1 MSFDDVLDTEAVAQT
16 LCMATEDCR
25 EGIAAFK
32 ENAHRVL
39 PVINIC
45 KKRGCLL
52 QSRFRFLQKY
62 VIIIL
67 LFSLF

>member
-32 ENAHRVL
+32 E
-39 PVINIC
+39 
-45 KKRGCLL
+45 KRAP
-52 QSRFRFLQKY
+52 RFTGK
-62 VIIIL
+62 
-67 LFSLF
+67 